1 MPVQNKCCRFTPSLT
16 NKTNIMK
23 TFKDLEFKA
32 HRNVD
37 GWVHA
42 KMQFDNGSWI
52 SVVGS
57 GDGRLLGCFGTTS
70 FEIMSNVTEK
80 TGLGV
85 EGWLTPSKVTERMRW
100 LQLKTN

>member
-1 MPVQNKCCRFTPSLT
+1 
-16 NKTNIMK
+16 MK

-32 HRNVD
+32 HRSLE
-37 GWVHA
+37 GGVHA

-52 SVVGS
+52 SVVGG
-57 GDGRLLGCFGTTS
+57 GDGQFLKGNGTTS

-85 EGWLTPSKVTERMRW
+85 EGWLTPSKITERMRW

>member
-1 MPVQNKCCRFTPSLT
+1 
-16 NKTNIMK
+16 MK
-23 TFKDLEFKA
+23 TFEDLEFKA
-32 HRNVD
+32 HRNVK
-37 GWVHA
+37 GGVHA

-52 SVVGS
+52 SVVGG
-57 GDGRLLGCFGTTS
+57 GDGQLLKGNGTTS

-80 TGLGV
+80 TELP